1 MRYKP
6 RKTKQKSFP
15 LFELSTNQIRLMIK
29 DSSTFFLSLKHNQ
42 TVTFRLIKIGTT
54 FLLWKLRK
62 LKKRKERKEP
72 RKLNEWKK
80 ERRRRKKSFFVF
92 VLMNAREIWQSTYL
106 CAPFS
111 SDKLTFFSGHVFS
124 FPFHYLSLLSLP
136 LLFLLINHFFY

>member
-1 MRYKP
+1 LLFFDFKPQERKMRYKP

-72 RKLNEWKK
+72 RKLN
-80 ERRRRKKSFFVF
+80 
-92 VLMNAREIWQSTYL
+92 
-106 CAPFS
+106 
-111 SDKLTFFSGHVFS
+111 
-124 FPFHYLSLLSLP
+124 
-136 LLFLLINHFFY
+136 